1 MTFPAFG
8 VITGVISEDSAVKPA
23 CRVACIDRATLE
35 VVDTVVS
42 DAYGVYRFEFLDP
55 ARKYTILAL
64 DDDTV
69 AGVSGTNTPPSGRYV
84 RIMLMGNAAGDY
96 IGVTEVEIASTAGGA
111 DITTPSTP
119 VWGNARNSGDTPSR
133 VVDDSGNGWYT
144 HRNTTIVPYVVIDLG
159 SGQPVYEVRV
169 TPSATLSYSPV
180 TLIVQLSDD
189 CIGWD
194 TVGVFAPGSTWAAG
208 VAKTF
213 VLGARPGV
221 TTYTTDA
228 KNGIVA
234 DGVVPVNGFRDW
246 DQFYRAVM
254 QLSAN
259 TADVCFFDADRLR
272 YASLGVAQ
280 SVSVS
285 VGNTSAETGVNL
297 TRRRV
302 RTDAPV
308 RGQHYPIT
316 APYSRLRF
324 ITRQIVWTASTANS
338 LLFAVAL
345 PTTDSFVL
353 AGSDRAAPD
362 AYATAASDYYSSY
375 VRISRTAVTVRLHLS
390 NASNASAY
398 LVYTPT
404 SPLPENVFVAVTVT
418 ALAEMK
424 LYVNGALVGTSSA
437 VSSYIAES
445 EASRN
450 NLWLS
455 TDDGVTPAAISCAAR
470 FQTALSAGDIAD
482 LYTKLSTT
490 PPLSSPKY
498 EDIVLATRP
507 MHYLKLDNAD
517 PALTYDSMLGG
528 AVTKSSAG
536 TLTAATGFTPGV
548 AATTFSGAWV
558 RPAVP
563 TSRGGGGHG
572 IAFALWLRF
581 SATISQDM
589 YLVRFTDSSGG
600 DPRLGG
606 LAIRPGGLLH
616 FRPGSYNDYDMEGAS
631 LQPNTDYFI
640 VAQMSISAARGRY
653 MELFVNGVLAA
664 HMTAEFMG
672 DGGVGVAALD
682 TPDTTIFMAVGAVRD
697 SGNSVSQPF
706 AGTLGHVAYYNRPL
720 SADEVAT
727 LYAART
733 L

>member
-1 MTFPAFG
+1 
-8 VITGVISEDSAVKPA
+8 
-23 CRVACIDRATLE
+23 
-35 VVDTVVS
+35 
-42 DAYGVYRFEFLDP
+42 
-55 ARKYTILAL
+55 
-64 DDDTV
+64 
-69 AGVSGTNTPPSGRYV
+69 
-84 RIMLMGNAAGDY
+84 
-96 IGVTEVEIASTAGGA
+96 
-111 DITTPSTP
+111 
-119 VWGNARNSGDTPSR
+119 
-133 VVDDSGNGWYT
+133 
-144 HRNTTIVPYVVIDLG
+144 
-159 SGQPVYEVRV
+159 
-169 TPSATLSYSPV
+169 
-180 TLIVQLSDD
+180 
-189 CIGWD
+189 
-194 TVGVFAPGSTWAAG
+194 
-208 VAKTF
+208 
-213 VLGARPGV
+213 
-221 TTYTTDA
+221 
-228 KNGIVA
+228 
-234 DGVVPVNGFRDW
+234 
-246 DQFYRAVM
+246 M

-259 TADVCFFDADRLR
+259 SADVCFFDAGKLR

-280 SVSVS
+280 GVSVS
-285 VGNTSAETGVNL
+285 VGNTSAEPGINL

-302 RTDAPV
+302 RTNAPV

-324 ITRQIVWTASTANS
+324 INKTVVWTASTANS

-353 AGSDRAAPD
+353 AGSNRAAPA
-362 AYATAASDYYSSY
+362 AYAPAAPDYYSSY

-404 SPLPENVFVAVTVT
+404 SPLSENVFVAVTIT
-418 ALAEMK
+418 ALTEMK

-437 VSSYIAES
+437 VSGYIAQDDDS
-445 EASRN
+445 HN
-450 NLWLS
+450 YVWLS

-482 LYTKLSTT
+482 LYAKLSTT

-507 MHYLKLDNAD
+507 VHYLKLDNAD
-517 PALTYDSMLGG
+517 PASTYDSMLGG

-563 TSRGGGGHG
+563 TPRGGGGHG

-589 YLVRFTDSSGG
+589 YLVRFTDGSGN
-600 DPRLGG
+600 DPRMGG

-616 FRPGSYNDYDMEGAS
+616 FLTYSGYDMEGAS

-664 HMTAEFMG
+664 HMIDEFMHDSG
-672 DGGVGVAALD
+672 IGIDARD
-682 TPDTTIFMAVGAVRD
+682 TPDTTIFMAVGAVRG